1 SKKNPRKAARSTT
14 RRLHEKAFDGC
25 RFDTVPSTAVAS
37 TTAASTAA
45 RFDDSSFDDDHRLAP
60 FIPSIGLRQPPR
72 LFRRQLP

>member
-1 SKKNPRKAARSTT
+1 LLRESL

-25 RFDTVPSTAVAS
+25 RFDTKAFDGCRCTR
-37 TTAASTAA
+37 TRSTAA

-72 LFRRQLP
+72 LFRRQPPDDNR